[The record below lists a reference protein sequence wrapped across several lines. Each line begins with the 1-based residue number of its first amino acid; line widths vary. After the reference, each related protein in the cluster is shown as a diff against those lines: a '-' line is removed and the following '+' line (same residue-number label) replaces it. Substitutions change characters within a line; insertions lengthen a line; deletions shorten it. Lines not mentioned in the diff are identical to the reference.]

1 MNTLNKRTIAVIGVG
16 NIGKIL
22 LERLIS
28 SGVSGSHLI
37 VCEINEEKAN
47 KAALDFGVETRT
59 ISDLHLLDVSLILL
73 CVGPKAVLPTIKELT
88 NHLKPDQTLVSFAA
102 AVPISEIVKVAPV
115 GVKVVRIMPNAPSL
129 TGKGMNPVC
138 FSERTDQETRDLIF
152 ELLNCLGETLEIPDN
167 LMNSAVGLSGAAI
180 RSVLPTME
188 GMIRAGIDAG
198 FSEEQ
203 ARILVSQSFLGVAA
217 LVKEGKL
224 PIQELKK
231 LTPMETLTEPLVD
244 QIFYDATAGANEKIN
259 ALQQKILTE
268 NQ

>member
-1 MNTLNKRTIAVIGVG
+1 
-16 NIGKIL
+16 
-22 LERLIS
+22 
-28 SGVSGSHLI
+28 
-37 VCEINEEKAN
+37 
-47 KAALDFGVETRT
+47 
-59 ISDLHLLDVSLILL
+59 
-73 CVGPKAVLPTIKELT
+73 
-88 NHLKPDQTLVSFAA
+88 
-102 AVPISEIVKVAPV
+102 
-115 GVKVVRIMPNAPSL
+115 
-129 TGKGMNPVC
+129 MNPVC

-188 GMIRAGIDAG
+188 GMVRAGIDAG

-203 ARILVSQSFLGVAA
+203 SRILVSQSFLGVAA

-268 NQ
+268 NR

>member
-88 NHLKPDQTLVSFAA
+88 NHLKPDQPLVSFAA
-102 AVPISEIVKVAPV
+102 AVPIS
-115 GVKVVRIMPNAPSL
+115 
-129 TGKGMNPVC
+129 
-138 FSERTDQETRDLIF
+138 
-152 ELLNCLGETLEIPDN
+152 
-167 LMNSAVGLSGAAI
+167 
-180 RSVLPTME
+180 
-188 GMIRAGIDAG
+188 
-198 FSEEQ
+198 
-203 ARILVSQSFLGVAA
+203 
-217 LVKEGKL
+217 
-224 PIQELKK
+224 
-231 LTPMETLTEPLVD
+231 
-244 QIFYDATAGANEKIN
+244 
-259 ALQQKILTE
+259 
-268 NQ
+268 